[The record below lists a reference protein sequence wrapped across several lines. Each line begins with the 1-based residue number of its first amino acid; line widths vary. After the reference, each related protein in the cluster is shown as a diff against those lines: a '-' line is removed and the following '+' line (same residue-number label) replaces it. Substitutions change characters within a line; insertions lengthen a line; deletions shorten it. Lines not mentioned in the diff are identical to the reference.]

1 MIRNNVI
8 TTSQTQTTITTMLDT
23 TIIKTVSMAA
33 VTPRRTTL
41 VVLLQSM
48 IAHCKY
54 FMVTNTDKSVL
65 RGHLWYKE
73 NVAL

>member
-1 MIRNNVI
+1 
-8 TTSQTQTTITTMLDT
+8 
-23 TIIKTVSMAA
+23 MAA
-33 VTPRRTTL
+33 VASRRMTL
-41 VVLLQSM
+41 VVLLQTM

-54 FMVTNTDKSVL
+54 VMVTNTDKSVL